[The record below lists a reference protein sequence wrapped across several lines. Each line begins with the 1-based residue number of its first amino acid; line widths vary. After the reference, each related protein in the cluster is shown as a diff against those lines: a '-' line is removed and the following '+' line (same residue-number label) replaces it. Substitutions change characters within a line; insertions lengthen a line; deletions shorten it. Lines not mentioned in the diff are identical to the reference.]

1 MKEIIK
7 KDQAVEIRVTKLKG
21 DHKHMEEHN
30 DHGFKEVR
38 IEEYLAGDRIA
49 WFFAISR
56 FEST

>member
-1 MKEIIK
+1 M
-7 KDQAVEIRVTKLKG
+7 D
-21 DHKHMEEHN
+21 EHN